1 MKKAENKIK
10 IELVV
15 NNVFTKFQCPYTK
28 QLFNGEELSFE
39 IKNGKFKGLLALPE
53 FAIKN
58 GFTINSKL
66 FWDLDIEINSN
77 KREYYFGISEH
88 VKSENDSF

>member
-1 MKKAENKIK
+1 MKKTANKIK

-15 NNVFTKFQCPYTK
+15 NNVFTKFQCPYTM
-28 QLFNGEELSFE
+28 QIFNGEELSFE

-66 FWDLDIEINSN
+66 FWQLDIEI
-77 KREYYFGISEH
+77 KAKMREFYFGISEH
-88 VKSENDSF
+88 VKSENDTF